1 MSKYQTKRILI
12 WGKTYPELSTKYGET
27 VCTAGC
33 LEDGSPVRIYPVPFR
48 HLKKEEKYK
57 AYQWI
62 EAPIRRRSGKD
73 PRPESYGIRAEKIMS
88 AERIKPDDGWMARRK
103 VIERDTSWHFDT
115 ARELKKSQRQSDQSL
130 GIVPVAKV
138 TDVYVEERS
147 PEKEEEH
154 VQKLEAIRSQ
164 KDLFQTE
171 RTPWLDFQKHRIC
184 VRWYCGKTPD
194 NPHSDC
200 NGHDMNILDWGLGE
214 LTRREGPEKARQKIE
229 SICNPRKNEL
239 KFFLGNMQRYP
250 QSFTIVGL
258 WYPKRAD
265 VERRSTPLFD

>member
-33 LEDGSPVRIYPVPFR
+33 LEDGRPIRIYPVPFR
-48 HLKKEEKYK
+48 LLEDYKKYSL
-57 AYQWI
+57 YQWI
-62 EAPIRRRSGKD
+62 EAPIRPREQD
-73 PRPESYGIRAEKIMS
+73 PRPESYEIDAN
-88 AERIKPDDGWMARRK
+88 RITSGDTIAPGPGWMKRREFINK
-103 VIERDTSWHFDT
+103 DRAWHFDSV
-115 ARELKKSQRQSDQSL
+115 RHLKDAQRQSDQSL
-130 GIVPVAKV
+130 GIVPVAEV
-138 TDVYVEERS
+138 SRVYTKRRSADKER
-147 PEKEEEH
+147 EH
-154 VQKLEAIRSQ
+154 ERELRAARSQ
-164 KDLFQTE
+164 GNLFDNGK
-171 RTPWLDFQKHRIC
+171 RPWLNFQRHRVC
-184 VRWYCGKTPD
+184 VEWLCGTPGQ
-194 NPHSDC
+194 PHPDC
-200 NGHDMNILDWGLGE
+200 KGHDMNILDWGLGE

-265 VERRSTPLFD
+265 VERRSNPLFD